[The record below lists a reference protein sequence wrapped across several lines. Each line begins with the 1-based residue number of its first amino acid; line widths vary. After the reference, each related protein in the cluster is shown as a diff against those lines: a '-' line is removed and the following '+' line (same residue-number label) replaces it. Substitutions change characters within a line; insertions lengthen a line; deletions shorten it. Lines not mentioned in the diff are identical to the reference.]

1 MSYYNQTKLKINLRI
16 AIEYFTMPMN
26 NHQVSFNIYHPE
38 TLLIVISG
46 PSGVGKDSV
55 IKELRNR
62 QLPLQF
68 VVTATSRPPRQGE
81 RNGIDYIFVSP
92 EEFERMI
99 AGDELIEHAL
109 VYNQYKG
116 VPKAHIQKALESGQ
130 DAIMRVDVQGARRMR
145 NLFKEAVLI
154 FLIPDDPE
162 AWYNR
167 LAKRKTE
174 TPESLSLRLKT
185 ARQEMEYLNDFD
197 YVVVNP
203 ENNLP
208 LAVNTIQAIIN
219 AEHHRIPHRRIHL

>member
-1 MSYYNQTKLKINLRI
+1 MSDN
-16 AIEYFTMPMN
+16 A
-26 NHQVSFNIYHPE
+26 VSFDVYHPE

-55 IKELRNR
+55 IKELRR
-62 QLPLQF
+62 RKLPLHF

-81 RNGIDYIFVSP
+81 RNGIDYLFISSK
-92 EEFERMI
+92 EFERMI
-99 AGDELIEHAL
+99 TQDELIEHAL

-116 VPKAHIQKALESGQ
+116 VPKLHIQQALDSGQ
-130 DAIMRVDVQGARRMR
+130 DAIMRVDVQGARRIR
-145 NLFKEAVLI
+145 SLFKEAVLI

-174 TPESLSLRLKT
+174 TPESLALRLKM
-185 ARQEMEYLNDFD
+185 ARQEMESLDDFD

-203 ENNLP
+203 ERNMDD
-208 LAVNTIQAIIN
+208 AVNTIQAIID